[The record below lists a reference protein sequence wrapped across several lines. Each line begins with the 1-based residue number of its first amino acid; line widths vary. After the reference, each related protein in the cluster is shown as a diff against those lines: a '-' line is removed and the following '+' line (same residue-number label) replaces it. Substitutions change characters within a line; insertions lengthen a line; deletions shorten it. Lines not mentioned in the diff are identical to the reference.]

1 MVKQT
6 SGNYGPDNT
15 AEDGSYIVGKGK
27 PPESGKFRKNDGR
40 KRGKRNKGTRNLATD
55 FNDEMSQLVTVT
67 VNGQPRRVSR
77 QRSIIMRVADNASR
91 GQPSAVKTVFDLRQR
106 LGEKSGNETETEN
119 SDSANFDNLSDDE
132 FEELTRLIHKLN
144 GEEYA
149 APVRT
154 DPLAYYSQPP
164 NLEHS
169 YLDSTI
175 EGILYRRY
183 HCQGNPY
190 DLLEVG
196 NRAYQSAALPRRNGF
211 DYNSARI
218 DITDA
223 SNAD

>member
-1 MVKQT
+1 MAKQT

-15 AEDGSYIVGKGK
+15 ADDGSYIVGKGK
-27 PPESGKFRKNDGR
+27 PPESGKFRKKDGR
-40 KRGKRNKGTRNLATD
+40 KRGRRNMGTRNLVTD

-67 VNGQPRRVSR
+67 VNGQPRKVSR

-106 LGEKSGNETETEN
+106 LGEKTENETEAE
-119 SDSANFDNLSDDE
+119 NFDNLSDDE
-132 FEELTRLIHKLN
+132 LEELTRLMHKLR
-144 GEEYA
+144 GEEYSP
-149 APVRT
+149 PVRT

-164 NLEHS
+164 SLKHS

-183 HCQGNPY
+183 HCQGNPF
-190 DLLEVG
+190 DLLDVG
-196 NRAYQSAALPRRNGF
+196 NRAYQSAALPRKTGF
-211 DYNSARI
+211 DYNTDRI
-218 DITDA
+218 DIKDA